1 MRPSAVWVFWG
12 VSMSKRSYLLLLLS
26 IVYGTA
32 SLFAQATATGILGGT
47 VTDPTGSVVPNA
59 SIRIT
64 NKETGLTRDMKSGQA
79 GLYRFD
85 LLPAGTYQVQA
96 TMAGF
101 ATANAESVGVFVGQT
116 TTLDIGLT
124 PATQSQ
130 TVTIEAAGA
139 QLVDTERSD
148 VSLPINTQM
157 VQNLPLNGRDFVNL
171 AILAPGAKPVDSY
184 DPTKNRVSVFAVNG
198 SSGRNVNLTINGIDD
213 KDNTVGGPVMQ
224 LPLEAVQEFKISTQ
238 RFSAANGRSEGA
250 AINVITQSGTNQY
263 HGSLYF
269 FDREQQFNTLNY
281 FEQTANGG
289 DGTKSPFSRQ
299 QFGGSIGGPVRKDKD
314 FVFFTLERQRE
325 STSIVTDGQ
334 AFSELSMA
342 ATAGLPA
349 QPARTIPTPYYD
361 WRYNGRWD
369 HRIND
374 KNNLFFSYS
383 NQNNRGLNDQ
393 STSTNDLTA
402 GNFTTNQLIAS
413 NLTLNSVL
421 SPSLVNSF
429 TVGYQYWNNLIDS
442 TNKVPNVTFPN
453 SINFGTNVN
462 VPQQS
467 YQVKWQFKDDVS
479 ITRGK
484 HTFRTGIDYL
494 WEPKLGGFFEF
505 NPTPQVIFFDLPS
518 KILSDKTTYPQGFA
532 TPGAVSEIVETA
544 GNPYFFLSSKML
556 GLYFQ
561 DDWKATRRLTINLGL
576 RWDKDFDLIGG
587 AEQSKSR
594 TYQFLKAINS
604 PYAGRLPQDDN
615 KDFSPRVGF
624 AYDLTGHGRHVI
636 RGGFGLY
643 YGQTFENI
651 PLFMLQQVNST
662 LFATVLDIT
671 SPGPGDVTAD
681 PVPGTNKLLSQWR
694 YGVDPLPPVP
704 PPPTNLAANAVGR
717 LMDPFYHN
725 PYTEQFN
732 GGYSFQIDNANVIEV
747 DYVHS
752 LGLRE
757 SKTLDINPKLVS
769 LGGKRPLNALF
780 NAVGL
785 PSLGRIDVESSVGR
799 SRYDGLNFS
808 YRRRLSRRFS
818 INSSYVLSR
827 SLAYSGSA
835 AAFRNRPFN
844 ELNYFASEE
853 LGPTPSDSTHR
864 GVISGI
870 IELPYG
876 IRFTTTMQAESGRP
890 YNPNE
895 GVDVLGFG
903 ESGSAATG
911 APVTARRAIVPQGQ
925 PTNYAAFATATPAQL
940 QACLAA
946 GTCVPTSFDSARGA
960 AFFEW
965 DVRAGKLV
973 KIKERAN
980 LELFFQAFDLTNHA
994 NFGTSYNSTVRS
1006 STFGTPNGFITPAG
1020 VVVPR
1025 SFSGEFGAQFRF

>member
-1 MRPSAVWVFWG
+1 M
-12 VSMSKRSYLLLLLS
+12 LLAGLLA
-26 IVYGTA
+26 Y
-32 SLFAQATATGILGGT
+32 AQVTATGSLAGT
-47 VTDPTGSVVPNA
+47 VTDKTGAVVPNVNVK
-59 SIRIT
+59 IT
-64 NKETGLTRDMKSGQA
+64 NTETGSTRETKTGDG
-79 GLYRFD
+79 GVYRFD
-85 LLPAGTYQVQA
+85 LLPAGTYKVEA
-96 TMAGF
+96 NISGF
-101 ATANAESVGVFVGQT
+101 ATATFQNVGVAVGQT
-116 TTLDIGLT
+116 TTI
-124 PATQSQ
+124 
-130 TVTIEAAGA
+130 
-139 QLVDTERSD
+139 D
-148 VSLPINTQM
+148 VSLSPSTQTQTITVESTGAPLLDTEKSDISLPVSTQM
-157 VQNLPLNGRDFVNL
+157 VQDLPLNGRDFVNL

-224 LPLEAVQEFKISTQ
+224 LPLEAVQEFLISTQ

-250 AINVITQSGTNQY
+250 AINVITRSGTNNF

-269 FDREQQFNTLNY
+269 FDREQQFNSLNY
-281 FEQTANGG
+281 FEETANGG
-289 DGTKSPFSRQ
+289 TGQKSPFSRQ

-314 FVFFTLERQRE
+314 FLFFALERLRE

-334 AFSELSMA
+334 AFSELSLA
-342 ATAGLPA
+342 AGLGAKPA
-349 QPARTIPTPYYD
+349 PTIPTPYFD

-369 HRIND
+369 HRFND
-374 KNNLFFSYS
+374 KNTMFFSYS
-383 NQNNRGLNDQ
+383 NQNNNGQNDQ

-421 SPSLVNSF
+421 SPTIVNSF
-429 TVGYQYWNNLIDS
+429 TAGYQYWNNLIDS
-442 TNKVPNVTFPN
+442 PNKVPNVTFPN
-453 SINFGTNVN
+453 NINFGTNIN

-467 YQVKWQFKDDVS
+467 YQVKWQFKDDFS

-484 HTFRTGIDYL
+484 HTMRTGIDYV

-505 NPTPQVIFFDLPS
+505 NPTPQVIFIDLPS
-518 KILSDKTTYPQGFA
+518 KILSDKTDYPQGFS
-532 TPGAVSEIVETA
+532 TPGAVSEIIETA
-544 GNPYFFLSSKML
+544 GNPYFALNSKML

-561 DDWKATRRLTINLGL
+561 DDWKATKRLTLNLGL

-587 AEQSKSR
+587 AQQQKSR
-594 TYQFLKAINS
+594 TYQFLSAIHS

-615 KDFSPRVGF
+615 KDFSPRIGF
-624 AYDLTGHGRHVI
+624 AYDLTGSGRHVV
-636 RGGFGLY
+636 RGGFGIY

-651 PLFMLQQVNST
+651 PLFMLQQVNPT

-671 SPGPGDVTAD
+671 SSGPTDKNAD
-681 PVPGTNKLLSQWR
+681 LVPGTSKLLSQWR
-694 YGVDPLPPVP
+694 YGVDPLPAPP
-704 PPPTNLAANAVGR
+704 PPPTNLTAGSVGR

-732 GGYSFQIDNANVIEV
+732 GGYAFQIDNSNLIEV
-747 DYVHS
+747 DYIHS

-757 SKTLDINPKLVS
+757 SKTLDINPKLAA
-769 LGGKRPLNALF
+769 LGGARPLNALF

-799 SRYDGLNFS
+799 SRYDGLNLS

-827 SLAYSGSA
+827 SLAYDGSA
-835 AAFRNRPFN
+835 AAFRDRPFN
-844 ELNYFASEE
+844 ELNYFASYS

-870 IELPYG
+870 VDLPWG
-876 IRFTTTMQAESGRP
+876 VRFATTMQAESGRP

-895 GVDVLGFG
+895 GIDVLGFG
-903 ESGSAATG
+903 ESSLT
-911 APVTARRAIVPQGQ
+911 RHAIVPKDQ
-925 PTNYAAFATATPAQL
+925 PTNYAAYATATAAQM

-946 GTCVPTSFDSARGA
+946 GTCVPTGFDSARGA
-960 AFFEW
+960 PFFQW
-965 DVRAGKLV
+965 DVRAGKI
-973 KIKERAN
+973 IKFRERAN
-980 LELFFQAFDLTNHA
+980 LELFFQGFDITNHA
-994 NFGTSYNSTVRS
+994 NFGNSYNNNVRS
-1006 STFGTPNGFITPAG
+1006 STFGTPNGFITPG
-1020 VVVPR
+1020 GTVIPR

>member
-1 MRPSAVWVFWG
+1 M
-12 VSMSKRSYLLLLLS
+12 VS
-26 IVYGTA
+26 GGA
-32 SLFAQATATGILGGT
+32 SLHAQATATGILGGT
-47 VTDPTGSVVPNA
+47 ITDPTGGVVPNA
-59 SIRIT
+59 AIKIT
-64 NKETGLTRDMKSGQA
+64 SKETGLTRELKSGQA

-85 LLPAGTYQVQA
+85 LLPSGTYQVQA
-96 TMAGF
+96 TMPGF
-101 ATANAESVGVFVGQT
+101 ATATAENVNVFVGQT

-148 VSLPINTQM
+148 VSLPISTQM

-281 FEQTANGG
+281 FEQTAQGG
-289 DGTKSPFSRQ
+289 DGQKSPFSRQ

-325 STSIVTDGQ
+325 STSIVTEGQ
-334 AFSELSMA
+334 AFAELTLA
-342 ATAGLPA
+342 AGAGLPA
-349 QPARTIPTPYYD
+349 QPAHTIPTPYYD

-383 NQNNRGLNDQ
+383 NQNNRSLNDQ

-413 NLTLNSVL
+413 NLTFNSVL
-421 SPSLVNSF
+421 SPALVNSF

-442 TNKVPNVTFPN
+442 TNKVPNLTFSPQTI
-453 SINFGTNVN
+453 SVNFGTNIN

-467 YQVKWQFKDDVS
+467 YQVKWQFKDDLS
-479 ITRGK
+479 ITKGK

-505 NPTPQVIFFDLPS
+505 NPTPQVIFTDLPS
-518 KILSDKTTYPQGFA
+518 KILSDKTTYPQGFS
-532 TPGAVSEIVETA
+532 TPGAVQELIETS
-544 GNPYFFLSSKML
+544 GNPYFALSSKML

-604 PYAGRLPQDDN
+604 PYASRQPQDDS

-624 AYDLTGHGRHVI
+624 AYDLTGHGRHVV
-636 RGGFGLY
+636 RGGFGFY

-662 LFATVLDIT
+662 LFATVLDLT
-671 SPGPGDVTAD
+671 STGPGDMNAD
-681 PVPGTNKLLSQWR
+681 LVPGTNKLLSQWR
-694 YGVDPLPPVP
+694 YGVDPLPPIP
-704 PPPTNLAANAVGR
+704 PPPTNLTAGSVGR

-725 PYTEQFN
+725 PYSEQFN

-747 DYVHS
+747 DYIHS

-757 SKTLDINPKLVS
+757 SKTLDINPKLAA
-769 LGGKRPLNALF
+769 LGGVRPLNALF
-780 NAVGL
+780 SAAGL

-827 SLAYSGSA
+827 SLAYDGSA
-835 AAFRNRPFN
+835 AAFRDRPFD
-844 ELNYFASEE
+844 ERNYFAPSS

-870 IELPYG
+870 IALPHG
-876 IRFTTTMQAESGRP
+876 VQVSTTMQAESGRP

-895 GVDVLGFG
+895 GIDVLGYG
-903 ESGSAATG
+903 ESSLT
-911 APVTARRAIVPQGQ
+911 RHAIVPKGQ
-925 PTNYAAFATATPAQL
+925 PTNYAAYAGSTAAQL

-946 GTCVPTSFDSARGA
+946 GTCVPTGFDSARGA

-965 DVRAGKLV
+965 DVRAGKLIHV
-973 KIKERAN
+973 HERAN

-994 NFGTSYNSTVRS
+994 NFGSSYNSNVRAS
-1006 STFGTPNGFITPAG
+1006 NFGTPFGFITPAG
-1020 VVVPR
+1020 VTVPR

>member
-1 MRPSAVWVFWG
+1 MH
-12 VSMSKRSYLLLLLS
+12 KRSYLLLALL
-26 IVYGTA
+26 IVLGGT
-32 SLFAQATATGILGGT
+32 SLHAQATATGILAGT
-47 VTDPTGSVVPNA
+47 VTDPTGGVVPSA
-59 SIRIT
+59 SVKIT
-64 NKETGLTRDMKSGQA
+64 SKETGLTREMKSGQA

-85 LLPAGTYQVQA
+85 LLPAGTYQVQT

-101 ATANAESVGVFVGQT
+101 ATATVENTGVFVGQT
-116 TTLDIGLT
+116 TSIDIRLT
-124 PATQSQ
+124 PAAQQQ
-130 TVTIEAAGA
+130 TVTIEAGGA

-148 VSLPINTQM
+148 VSLPINMQM

-224 LPLEAVQEFKISTQ
+224 LPLEAVQEFLISTQ

-250 AINVITQSGTNQY
+250 AINVITQSGTNQF

-289 DGTKSPFSRQ
+289 DGQKSPFSRQ

-314 FVFFTLERQRE
+314 FLFFTLERLRE
-325 STSIVTDGQ
+325 STSIVAAGQ
-334 AFSELSMA
+334 AFAELTLA
-342 ATAGLPA
+342 AGAGLPA

-369 HRIND
+369 HRFND

-383 NQNNRGLNDQ
+383 NQHNNGLNDQ

-413 NLTLNSVL
+413 NLTFNSVL
-421 SPSLVNSF
+421 SPAVVNSF
-429 TVGYQYWNNLIDS
+429 TAGYQYWNNLIDS

-453 SINFGTNVN
+453 TINFGTNVN

-484 HTFRTGIDYL
+484 HSFRTGIDYL

-505 NPTPQVIFFDLPS
+505 NPTPQVIFIDLPS
-518 KILSDKTTYPQGFA
+518 KILSDKVNYPQGFS
-532 TPGAVSEIVETA
+532 TPGAVSEIIETS
-544 GNPYFFLSSKML
+544 GNPYFFLSSKAL

-604 PYAGRLPQDDN
+604 PYVGRLPQDDN
-615 KDFSPRVGF
+615 KDFSPRIGF
-624 AYDLTGHGRHVI
+624 AYNLTNQGRHVI

-662 LFATVLDIT
+662 LFATVLDLT
-671 SPGPGDVTAD
+671 SAGPTDKNAD
-681 PVPGTNKLLSQWR
+681 LVPGANKLLSQWR

-704 PPPTNLAANAVGR
+704 PPPTNLAAGSVGR

-732 GGYSFQIDNANVIEV
+732 VGYSFQINNSNVFEV

-757 SKTLDINPKLVS
+757 SKTLDINPKLPA
-769 LGGKRPLNALF
+769 LGGARPLNALF
-780 NAVGL
+780 NGAGL
-785 PSLGRIDVESSVGR
+785 PSLGRIDVETAVGR

-827 SLAYSGSA
+827 ALAYDGSA
-835 AAFRNRPFN
+835 AAFRDRPFD
-844 ELNYFASEE
+844 ELNYFASTS

-870 IELPYG
+870 IALPYG
-876 IRFTTTMQAESGRP
+876 VQFSTTMQAESGRP

-895 GVDVLGFG
+895 GIDVLGYG
-903 ESGSAATG
+903 ESSLT
-911 APVTARRAIVPQGQ
+911 RHAIVPKGQ
-925 PTNYAAFATATPAQL
+925 PTNYAAYATASAADL
-940 QACLAA
+940 RACLAA
-946 GTCVPTSFDSARGA
+946 GTCVPTGFDSARGA
-960 AFFEW
+960 AFFQW
-965 DVRAGKLV
+965 DVRAGKVV

-980 LELFFQAFDLTNHA
+980 LEMFFQAFDLTNHA
-994 NFGTSYNSTVRS
+994 NFGGYPSYNNNVRS
-1006 STFGTPNGFITPAG
+1006 SSFGTPNAFITPG
-1020 VVVPR
+1020 GTTLPR

>member
-1 MRPSAVWVFWG
+1 MF
-12 VSMSKRSYLLLLLS
+12 KRSCLLLMFS
-26 IVYGTA
+26 IVSGGVGLY
-32 SLFAQATATGILGGT
+32 AQATATGILGGT
-47 VTDPTGSVVPNA
+47 VTDPTGGVVPNA
-59 SIRIT
+59 AIKIS
-64 NKETGLTRDMKSGQA
+64 NKETGLTREMKSGQA

-85 LLPAGTYQVQA
+85 LLPAGTYQLQA
-96 TMAGF
+96 TLAGF
-101 ATANAESVGVFVGQT
+101 ATASAENVNVFVGQT

-281 FEQTANGG
+281 FEQTAHGG
-289 DGTKSPFSRQ
+289 DGQKSPFSRQ

-325 STSIVTDGQ
+325 STSIVADGQ
-334 AFSELSMA
+334 AFSELTLA
-342 ATAGLPA
+342 AGAGLPA
-349 QPARTIPTPYYD
+349 QPARIIPTPYYD

-374 KNNLFFSYS
+374 KNNLFVSYS
-383 NQNNRGLNDQ
+383 NQNNRGENDQ

-413 NLTLNSVL
+413 NLTFNSVL
-421 SPSLVNSF
+421 SPAVVNSF
-429 TVGYQYWNNLIDS
+429 TAGYQYWNNLIDS
-442 TNKVPNVTFPN
+442 TNKVPNVTFSPQTI
-453 SINFGTNVN
+453 SVNFGTNVN

-467 YQVKWQFKDDVS
+467 YQVKWQFKDDLS
-479 ITRGK
+479 ITKGK

-505 NPTPQVIFFDLPS
+505 NPTPQVIFTDLPS
-518 KILSDKTTYPQGFA
+518 KILSDKTTYPQGFS
-532 TPGAVSEIVETA
+532 TPGAVQELIETA
-544 GNPYFFLSSKML
+544 GNPYFALSSKML

-561 DDWKATRRLTINLGL
+561 DDWKATRRLTVNLGL

-604 PYAGRLPQDDN
+604 PYAGRMPQDDS
-615 KDFSPRVGF
+615 KDFSPRIGF
-624 AYDLTGHGRHVI
+624 AYDVTGRGRHVV
-636 RGGFGLY
+636 RGGFGIY

-662 LFATVLDIT
+662 LFATVLDLT
-671 SPGPGDVTAD
+671 STGPGDPNAD
-681 PVPGTNKLLSQWR
+681 PVPGTNKLLSAWR

-704 PPPTNLAANAVGR
+704 PPPTNLTAGSVGR

-747 DYVHS
+747 DYIHS

-757 SKTLDINPKLVS
+757 SKTLDINPKLAAM
-769 LGGKRPLNALF
+769 GGARPLNALF
-780 NAVGL
+780 NVAGL
-785 PSLGRIDVESSVGR
+785 RSLGRIDVESSVGR

-827 SLAYSGSA
+827 SLAYDGSA
-835 AAFRNRPFN
+835 AAFRDRPFD
-844 ELNYFASEE
+844 ELNYFASTS

-870 IELPYG
+870 ITLPHSVQ
-876 IRFTTTMQAESGRP
+876 ISTTMQAETGRP

-895 GVDVLGFG
+895 GVDVRGYG
-903 ESGSAATG
+903 ESST
-911 APVTARRAIVPQGQ
+911 TRHAIVPKGQ
-925 PTNYAAFATATPAQL
+925 PTNYAAYASATAAQL

-946 GTCVPTSFDSARGA
+946 GTCVPTGFDSARGA
-960 AFFEW
+960 AFFQW
-965 DVRAGKLV
+965 DIRAGKLV

-980 LELFFQAFDLTNHA
+980 LEMFFQAFDLTNHA
-994 NFGTSYNSTVRS
+994 NFGGSYNNNVRS
-1006 STFGTPNGFITPAG
+1006 SAFGTPFGFITPAG
-1020 VVVPR
+1020 TVVPR

>member
-1 MRPSAVWVFWG
+1 ML
-12 VSMSKRSYLLLLLS
+12 KRSYLFLLLS
-26 IVYGTA
+26 VVSGGA
-32 SLFAQATATGILGGT
+32 NLHAQATATGILGGT
-47 VTDPTGSVVPNA
+47 VTDPTGGVVPNA
-59 SIRIT
+59 SIKIT
-64 NKETGLTRDMKSGQA
+64 NKETGLTREMKSGQA

-96 TMAGF
+96 ATAGF
-101 ATANAESVGVFVGQT
+101 ATATAENAGVFVGQT
-116 TTLDIGLT
+116 TTVDIALT

-130 TVTIEAAGA
+130 SVTIEAVGA
-139 QLVDTERSD
+139 ELVDTERSD

-184 DPTKNRVSVFAVNG
+184 DPTKNRVSVFATNG

-224 LPLEAVQEFKISTQ
+224 LPLEAVQEFMISTQ

-250 AINVITQSGTNQY
+250 AINVITTSGTNQY

-269 FDREQQFNTLNY
+269 FDREQTFNSLNY
-281 FEQTANGG
+281 FEQTAHGG
-289 DGTKSPFSRQ
+289 DGEKSPFSRQ

-314 FVFFTLERQRE
+314 FLFFALERQRE
-325 STSIVTDGQ
+325 STSITADGQ
-334 AFSELSMA
+334 AFAELTLA
-342 ATAGLPA
+342 ANAGLPA

-374 KNNLFFSYS
+374 KNNIFFSYS

-402 GNFTTNQLIAS
+402 GNFTTNQLIVS

-421 SPSLVNSF
+421 SPGVVNSF
-429 TVGYQYWNNLIDS
+429 TAGYQYWNNLIDS
-442 TNKVPNVTFPN
+442 PTKVPTVNFPNNVTF
-453 SINFGTNVN
+453 GTNTN

-484 HTFRTGIDYL
+484 HNFRTGIDYL

-505 NPTPQVIFFDLPS
+505 NPTPAVTFIDLPS
-518 KILSDKTTYPQGFA
+518 KILSDKATYPQGFA
-532 TPGAVSEIVETA
+532 TPGAVGEISETA
-544 GNPYFFLSSKML
+544 GNPYFLLSSKML

-587 AEQSKSR
+587 AEESKSR

-604 PYAGRLPQDDN
+604 PYVGRLPQDDN
-615 KDFSPRVGF
+615 KDFSPRIGF

-636 RGGFGLY
+636 RGGFGIY

-651 PLFMLQQVNST
+651 PLFMLQQVNPT
-662 LFATVLDIT
+662 LFATVLDVT
-671 SPGPGDVTAD
+671 SAGPGDKNAD
-681 PVPGTNKLLSQWR
+681 LVPGTNKLLSQWR
-694 YGVDPLPPVP
+694 YGVDSLPPVP
-704 PPPTNLAANAVGR
+704 PPPTNLLGGSVGR

-732 GGYSFQIDNANVIEV
+732 GGYSFQIDNSNVIEV

-757 SKTLDINPKLVS
+757 SKTLDINYKLPS
-769 LGGKRPLNALF
+769 LGGARVLNMRF
-780 NAVGL
+780 NAAGL
-785 PSLGRIDVESSVGR
+785 PSLARVDVESSVGR

-808 YRRRLSRRFS
+808 YRRRLAKRFS
-818 INSSYVLSR
+818 LNASYVLSR
-827 SLAYSGSA
+827 SLAYSGNA

-864 GVISGI
+864 GVVSGI

-876 IRFTTTMQAESGRP
+876 IRFTSTMQAESGRP
-890 YNPNE
+890 YSPNE
-895 GVDVLGFG
+895 GIDVLGFG
-903 ESGSAATG
+903 ESGG
-911 APVTARRAIVPQGQ
+911 ANASGLVTTRRAIVPNGQ
-925 PTNYAAFATATPAQL
+925 PTNYAAYASASAADL
-940 QACLAA
+940 RACLAA
-946 GTCVPTSFDSARGA
+946 GTCVPTSYDSARGA
-960 AFFEW
+960 RFFEW
-965 DVRAGKLV
+965 DVRAGKLIR
-973 KIKERAN
+973 IKERAN
-980 LELFFQAFDLTNHA
+980 LEMFFQAFDLTNHA
-994 NFGTSYNSTVRS
+994 NFGPSYNSNVRA
-1006 STFGTPNGFITPAG
+1006 STFGTPLGFITPG
-1020 VVVPR
+1020 GTTLPR